1 MRDAA
6 KQQEENKLYVH
17 YCEGRGKKRL
27 FRTRAYTHARSH
39 THTHHLLQ
47 LFCVVLSCRLLTFDR
62 MNEFLVCNTGAA
74 SVHAIVMMCT
84 AVIPWWW
91 RWRRFSVKVYPLLTP
106 HRCTS
111 NAAAPHCNCSYL
123 RCNRKLQTKAK
134 WNCNNTALEM
144 NAQEKKSH
152 DLLPIIKMYRDKLK
166 TTTPRYLFISSLYIY
181 MRLNSTL
188 AHTHTLIACHYYSV
202 QFRPYGLDLF
212 THIGTLVSRLLFL
225 LVFSCR
231 LCLHIWRA

>member
-1 MRDAA
+1 
-6 KQQEENKLYVH
+6 
-17 YCEGRGKKRL
+17 
-27 FRTRAYTHARSH
+27 
-39 THTHHLLQ
+39 
-47 LFCVVLSCRLLTFDR
+47 

-181 MRLNSTL
+181 MRLSSTL
-188 AHTHTLIACHYYSV
+188 AHTHTHTHRLPLLFGAIPFV
-202 QFRPYGLDLF
+202 WFRF
-212 THIGTLVSRLLFL
+212 VHSHRHIGFASSFSSCVFLSIVLTHLTRLNRCAHTIRNHLKVLSSSATRAFPSIQFFTKCSL
-225 LVFSCR
+225 NCR
-231 LCLHIWRA
+231 S